1 MLSLTRNT
9 CSVAARRPHF
19 HKPNARRGPFGILT
33 DEAVQVSELNP
44 VRLGYM
50 ARAMRNTTCRDDASA
65 CFRSHSNRC
74 GVLVCMPSL
83 QDLSRGRL
91 KIATCLARFAD
102 VGCGHGLATSG
113 LAFTH
118 GFNMVGVD
126 ILDEAVSWASARVRG
141 SEVARQDNDESAEG
155 SVTFVK
161 GSAYSLPFSNRSL
174 DGIVALN
181 VLEHLDDLPT
191 FIQEAQRVLK
201 TGGIFAFHTI
211 NRSWSHA
218 QLHPFH
224 RALTSSALLRSSQTR
239 FFGVRTD
246 LSSLLHHLPTR
257 CFTVPAGLLTSTPT

>member
-1 MLSLTRNT
+1 MSECSRGMRLLSLTRNT

-118 GFNMVGVD
+118 LSL
-126 ILDEAVSWASARVRG
+126 IHI
-141 SEVARQDNDESAEG
+141 SE
-155 SVTFVK
+155 
-161 GSAYSLPFSNRSL
+161 
-174 DGIVALN
+174 
-181 VLEHLDDLPT
+181 
-191 FIQEAQRVLK
+191 
-201 TGGIFAFHTI
+201 
-211 NRSWSHA
+211 
-218 QLHPFH
+218 
-224 RALTSSALLRSSQTR
+224 
-239 FFGVRTD
+239 
-246 LSSLLHHLPTR
+246 PTR
-257 CFTVPAGLLTSTPT
+257 RTPISYAVFCLKKKKK